1 MTNLMKGIKKLCLL
15 LVMFI
20 LPVSLINAQSVFP
33 ILPGSSLSDSDDDQ
47 VLRTWLEEVGVVPSG
62 TLLYRR
68 STDGASSTAFH
79 NKVDNEG
86 PTLVLIKA
94 NNGTVFGGFS
104 MASWSSVGSGYVG
117 SNEAFLFNLTTNKKA
132 EPYYPQ
138 YSIYTNPNYGPT
150 FGNHSIYINNTM
162 DGGYIGTHGY
172 YSVDGS
178 GYQTTTQINA
188 LSGINTTVTGSYSF
202 GSGFI
207 TEIEVFKVEFNSS
220 GPDIQGQDITV
231 QLDQNGSVTITPE
244 DIDNGSSDPDGA
256 VTLSIDINTFDCS
269 NLGGN
274 SSAITPEL
282 VGTITQNSYSLGA
295 SYDPVREEFLYPQ
308 WSSNTVYRFDQD
320 RNSLGS
326 FTMPHSSILDM
337 WVDANGDYY
346 TVDYNGQ
353 RIRKIN
359 AENLSVIWNVGITGE
374 GSYGARAITTDDQ
387 FVYYHRYNS
396 TKIIKLDKADG
407 SYQGFIQLPAG
418 SSTYHDF
425 RSMVYANGK
434 IYIGGY
440 VRFGNLQNNWASI
453 HIIDAATGAYQ
464 SSFTTQYQTD
474 YGLAFDGEVIWTHYY
489 NSISTGY
496 KVSEGNA
503 YGNGSGG
510 SNNSVTL
517 TATDPLGNSS
527 SKVFGVTVED
537 NISPTIALNGGAQM
551 TVDSDTQ
558 FNDPGAAASDNC
570 SAEVEMDDSELDL
583 STPGVYTIYYKAVDQ
598 SGNESATITRE
609 VTVVDATPP
618 VVRAGRIIVELDE
631 NGTASVDPASL
642 DNGSTDNS
650 GGNLT
655 FTLDQTTFT
664 CDDLVTGPISVA
676 VGPTYTGTT
685 QNRPTDHGSGY
696 NPHTG
701 GFYHVPWSG
710 STVNEYDA
718 DGNLVQS
725 FDAGVSQIMQI
736 WQDLQSTDYYTANW
750 GNNFVTRRSGSTEVW
765 RYNLGARAAAIT
777 TDEDYLYALGS
788 GRNFFTVIDKETGS
802 LVRNIN
808 LGGALDANGVFAYAN
823 GKLYLGGYASNWTNI
838 SGTWNAIHVFDAAT
852 GNYEQSVS
860 TNVQNY
866 SLAFD
871 GEIMWISN
879 RNNIVYG
886 YQISD
891 GNAYGSGGVAV
902 TLTATDALG
911 NFSTAEGTVVVV
923 DLLAPTVA
931 LNGGESIATPVGQ
944 AFADPGATALD
955 NCLASV
961 EVTGTVDANTLG
973 SYTLTYKAI
982 DGSGNESAEVTR
994 TVNVIPA
1001 SIDLVATSPASGE
1014 TGVGVTTNTISLAFS
1029 EDIVFGSGQILFTN
1043 LNSNEIQT
1051 FNVGDT
1057 NLSINGSVLTISLEN
1072 PLQYGASYAIQMN
1085 AGFVESSAYGIS
1097 FDGINDN
1104 TTFTFQSEGDA
1115 IEPTVVTQDITVELD
1130 ANGNA
1135 TITPQDVDNGSS
1147 DNSGNLTLSLD
1158 RTDFNCDDLLG
1169 NSLNFDGVNDNVRLS
1184 TPLAIGQGSTTVEVW
1199 VKVPE
1204 VGQGGLLANERPGII
1219 LGNYDSPNSISYEVY
1234 SAGRLRVWWN
1244 AGQAGAVGTRD
1255 LRDGEWHHIAFV
1267 RIANENRFIG
1277 YIDGVEEF
1285 NVVMNSSDVTFN
1297 SLHKIGSDNR
1307 SGTKQNFHGNIDELR
1322 IWNYARTQSEIEAEM
1337 FDPLKGIENGLIN
1350 YWNFEE
1356 RSGSTLNDLVAGN
1369 NGTLLQMDVVNDWE
1383 DGAPTN
1389 TIPVKLT
1396 GTDASNNSSFAIA
1409 LVTVVDNIAPTVNL
1423 NGNATITLNQ
1433 NETYTETATAEDNC
1447 SATLEITGTVDTA
1460 TAGTYTLT
1468 YKATDGS
1475 GNESAEVT
1483 RTVTVLDITDP
1494 ILTVAD
1500 INVITDAGTCGA
1512 TIADF
1517 GASATDNSGVVTIT
1531 YDIAEGALFTVGTT
1545 QVTATA
1551 TDASNNTV
1559 SATFDV
1565 TVTDNEAPIITLNGD
1580 ATVYHDAFTPYT
1592 DLGATA
1598 DDNCSTTLSTTDN
1611 VNVNVLGT
1619 YTVTYTATDGSGNE
1633 TMETRTVI
1641 VQDATDPVAIAQD
1654 ITVQLDANGNA
1665 TITPEDIDNGSSDD
1679 SNNVTLSLDITDF
1692 DCDDVGQASSATP
1705 VTYVGNVT
1713 MQTYGHGAGFNPN
1726 TNEFWYPQFGSGVV
1740 YRYDL
1745 DNNLLGSF
1753 ATGQTQIMQI
1763 WIDTDS
1769 ETDWYSADR
1778 GESTVTRRNA
1788 SGVVWSYSLQAA
1800 AAVSTDANYVYAQG
1814 EYLDYVV
1821 VLDKSTGA
1829 FVRNIQLPG
1838 GMKSFGGLVIANGY
1852 MYFSGDAMG
1861 GWSNYGG
1868 YAVIHQLDL
1877 DGNYIGSTGT
1887 NDRVYNLA
1895 FDGENVWISK
1905 NSATV
1910 YGYKISDGNSF
1921 GAGGAGIGVTLTV
1934 TDASGN
1940 TASAIAN
1947 VTVIDEIAPE
1957 ITAPSDVSVVA
1968 TSAAGAVVNYTTPV
1982 GTDNCSVTTELTA
1995 GFASGETFPIGTT
2008 VVTYTATDGSGN
2020 ATSAS
2025 FNVEVS
2031 GLAPEIIVPTNII
2044 LNNDAGVCGAV
2055 VNFEATE
2062 TTAIPPSTITYDIQ
2076 PGTLFAVGTTTVTA
2090 IATNAVGTSTKTFTV
2105 SIIDTEVPV
2114 ITLNG
2119 DATVYHDAFT
2129 PYTDLGATADDNCS
2143 ATLVTTD
2150 DVDVNTLGS
2159 YNVTYTATD
2168 AAGNETV
2175 ETRTVIVQDA
2185 TDPVAIAQDITVQL
2199 DANGNASISP
2209 EDLDNGSTDDSGNVT
2224 LSIDQSTFDCSNI
2237 DAESC
2242 SSYSLS
2248 FDGNREMVV
2257 VGNQPH
2263 LNFSSDNTYTIEA
2276 WVKAA
2281 PENGSAYPQIYQKS
2295 DALTY
2300 FGYGLQIEPSG
2311 KPQLYM
2317 IAQSGSVWINGEF
2330 NLYDNE
2336 WHHVAVSYDGSGNTN
2351 GIVFHVD
2358 GNQVN
2363 SSIASSNFNGGDF
2376 SNEGKATIGGYDPD
2390 GNDAYDFI
2398 GNIDEVRVWNVIRS
2412 SSEISSSYTSCLS
2425 SNEEGL
2431 VGYFKLEAGA
2441 GTTVT
2446 DASSYNVTS
2455 SLLNMEEEDWS
2466 TDISSELPSGVGNQV
2481 TLTVTDPSG
2490 NTASAI
2496 ANVTVE
2502 DNVLPNVLTQDIT
2515 MNLDANGSATI
2526 TADQID
2532 YGSSDNCAVESI
2544 ELDITSF
2551 TCDDLGANTVTLT
2564 VTDVNGNLA
2573 TGTATVTVLDIT
2585 PPTVITKDITVS
2597 LDANGNASIIPSD
2610 VDNGSDD
2617 NCGIQSLLFGV
2628 SGDNGGQE
2636 VVPVISGTR
2645 SGRELTGISYTYGG
2659 ETKTLTPAD
2668 AIGSTLILST
2678 LTAGPSAAN
2687 RFWDANFNTGMTEE
2701 KALGVLGDLDLG
2713 TVLQDCSDPVGVQH
2727 DVMFD
2732 TPITPGA
2739 GPEIFIVHGSL
2750 TQDIKILD
2758 TNGDV
2763 VKTINV
2769 NINNSSSLVTIG
2781 GSAYATR
2788 FYGFYLRD
2796 NVNFRVD
2803 QYGTHGS
2810 TQNRVL
2816 ALDIN
2821 ASEVPEIGGIRFGG
2835 GGGCNYIYE
2844 ILGFQPEV
2852 ATAPQLDFS
2861 CDDLGANTVT
2871 LQATD
2876 GSGNVSIET
2885 ATVTIVDD
2893 ILPVITL
2900 NGDAIVQH
2908 EAYSPYT
2915 DEGAVATDNCS
2926 PTLITDNPVDVNN
2939 PGTYTVTYTATDESG
2954 NETTANRTVQIVDT
2968 TDPTVITQDVTV
2980 YLDASGNASI
2990 TPEQV
2995 DNGSSDASGQVSLS
3009 LDVSEFD
3016 CADLGG
3022 GSAAL
3027 DINGVNRGALIQ
3039 NFSAPGVFTL
3049 EAWIF
3054 NRSNAS
3060 GWRTLLEFDNDA
3072 PYFGL
3077 ENGGYLTLYS
3087 SGARNPQ
3094 QLPVNEWIHVAVSYQ
3109 PGSTHLYLNGQ
3120 LVATGSGN
3128 INTTGNSL
3136 GIGYNQGD
3144 NPFTGIIDDVKVWNT
3159 IRTQQEIEASMNG
3172 TVSSQHTDLIGYWDL
3187 NEGSGNTLEDV
3198 SGNGNNGSLNDT
3210 SAWSEG
3216 NTETGLNEVTLTV
3229 TDLNGNSATGTAIV
3243 TVLDEIAP
3251 TVVGKPI
3258 EVTLTASGTVSI
3270 TPQDV
3275 LDSGFDNCGPVT
3287 YTVSQDTFG
3296 ATEALNSPVTIQLTG
3311 TDPSGNANTVDVLV
3325 TVIDPVP
3332 TVITQDITVYLDA
3345 SGSVTI
3351 APEDVDDGSSSV
3363 VGLSGLS
3370 LDITV
3375 FGCENVGENTVTL
3388 TATSTLGSSASGE
3401 AIVTVLDAIL
3411 PTVLTQNLIVD
3422 LSNGGVSITPVQVNN
3437 GSFDNCDIQSIIL
3450 DKEFFTCEDLG
3461 DNIVTLTVTDVNGN
3475 INTAM
3480 ATVTVRD
3487 VTAPTAQA
3495 KNRTYGLDE
3504 NGRLSI
3510 TATDIDNF
3518 SFDECGGPVTISIDK
3533 TDFDCS
3539 NVGDNVITLTVVDA
3553 SGNTNTATSIL
3564 TIQDAM
3570 EPVVVAKEIITV
3582 YLDENGQVSIT
3593 PADVDN
3599 GSYDNCGI
3607 DRLEIDKS
3615 NFNCDD
3621 IGDHVVTLRAYDVN
3635 GNMDVNRGQTIVQVR
3650 DNIATTV
3657 LTQNIIVD
3665 LDENGYASI
3674 TPDMVDAGTFDN
3686 CSFVLSLSR
3695 SEFSCGDVGDN
3706 VVKLIATSNSGLSGA
3721 VEEKEAIVTVRDVTA
3736 AQVITQDITVEL
3748 DVNGNASITTGMI
3761 DNGSNDAC
3769 GIASYALNQYD
3780 FDCSNVGAN
3789 TVTLTVTD
3797 NNGNISTGTA
3807 TVTVEDKI
3815 AAEVITQNI
3824 TVQLDATGNAS
3835 ITTGMIDNGSNDAC
3849 GIASYALNQYDFDC
3863 SNVGANTVTLT
3874 VTDNNG
3880 NISTGTATV
3889 TVEDKIAAEV
3899 ITQDITVELDEN
3911 GSATITTSDIDNGSN
3926 DACGI
3931 ASYALD
3937 NNSFSCADTGANTVT
3952 LTVTDVNGNVSS
3964 ATATVTVIDVIAPT
3978 VITQDI
3984 TIQLDENGEA
3994 SITTSSV
4001 DNGSFDNCSFTLS
4014 LDNTSFTC
4022 DNVGAN
4028 TVTLT
4033 ATDASGNE
4041 TSATAT
4047 VTVEDSI
4054 LPTVV
4059 PQNIEVYLDEAG
4071 NTSITVSDVDGGTY
4085 DNCGVASITIDIDSF
4100 DCSDLG
4106 DNNVTLTATDVN
4118 GNVNTGVAVVTV
4130 IDNIAPTVGV
4140 QGITVTLDENGTASI
4155 TPEDVLLFSEDDLRR
4170 DTECEVTDG
4179 EDFGMFLKKY
4189 LPGEGSDLATGVNN
4203 ENSLDNNGASGAN
4216 LWGNWG
4222 SFWKGKGRGDDD
4234 DRGKGEGRD
4243 KAKPKDARFTFTT
4256 AGTITKS
4263 LAGTASVTGTLQ
4275 STEDAT
4281 DQWVVTLNLG
4291 QGYSWEEWKAMGNT
4305 FKGEWW
4311 EVKDLYKDWTY
4322 YNLQSGSLTG
4332 VGRNAGETVSLSNGH
4347 EKFGFQSGIGANLV
4361 NGNNGMAGWFEY
4373 ENRKGDEEKGH
4384 FTFDIDNCGLV
4395 AVPEGTVYTSDNC
4408 TIVSYSFDKDS
4419 FDCNDYPTT
4428 TVNLT
4433 ATDQSGNS
4441 TTVPVEVTVED
4452 NIAPTAIALDYITVS
4467 LGADGT
4473 VTIDPSQVDGGSYD
4487 NTACITLS
4495 LDQTTFDCEDVGRG
4509 SSFYVYSEEESCK
4522 GHKHTHGKGH
4532 NYDDDD
4538 ESNDPGRG
4546 RAYGHKKTRKTRLK
4560 GHRVTLTITDAAG
4573 NTDQVESYVVVED
4586 QLAPEIAAGPVTLV
4600 VYNETSTYY
4609 KKERV
4614 RDGKKWKWEYVE
4626 YTKVDEK
4633 YEYLKDEDIE
4643 PLVTDNCGVYKVYFD
4658 KQKYGVE
4665 DAGINQLQVTARDY
4679 NGNMSTGMVSINVID
4694 ITGLGEYVDMCY
4706 NGETKQ
4712 VKQDKVQDYLRKG
4725 AVLGSCNLNMGASD
4739 FGLGEPAKPEGEELF
4754 IPELTLESYPNPT
4767 AGMTY
4772 MKISSNISGPARLAL
4787 MSTSGVEMDELYKGD
4802 LEANTEIEVGY
4813 DAAHLPSGVY
4823 IVRLVTAG
4831 QVRNL
4836 KLMVKK

>member
-955 NCLASV
+955 NCSASV

-1001 SIDLVATSPASGE
+1001 SIDLIATSPTSGE

-1085 AGFVESSAYGIS
+1085 AGVVESSAYGVS

-1115 IEPTVVTQDITVELD
+1115 IQPTVVTQDITVELD

-1184 TPLAIGQGSTTVEVW
+1184 TPLNIGQGSTTVEVW

-1255 LRDGEWHHIAFV
+1255 IRDGEWHHLAFV

-1356 RSGSTLNDLVAGN
+1356 GSGSTLNDLVAGN

-1409 LVTVVDNIAPTVNL
+1409 LVIVVDNIAPTVNL
-1423 NGNATITLNQ
+1423 NGNVTITLNQ

-1483 RTVTVLDITDP
+1483 RKVTVLDITDP

-1531 YDIAEGALFTVGTT
+1531 YDIAEGTLFTVGTT

-1565 TVTDNEAPIITLNGD
+1565 TVTDNEDPIITLNGD

-1679 SNNVTLSLDITDF
+1679 SGDVTLSIDQSTF
-1692 DCDDVGQASSATP
+1692 DCSDLSGE
-1705 VTYVGNVT
+1705 GNVSGTALAFDGSLQFVAGRDYPAISNSFT
-1713 MQTYGHGAGFNPN
+1713 MEMWVNPQATHQIDSESNGGVGGTSGQRYAMWASHGQGWGDGN
-1726 TNEFWYPQFGSGVV
+1726 TNSGMGISVGTNGVSVYEHGSGFMPALLV
-1740 YRYDL
+1740 YEGAI
-1745 DNNLLGSF
+1745 NGWTHIS
-1753 ATGQTQIMQI
+1753 
-1763 WIDTDS
+1763 
-1769 ETDWYSADR
+1769 
-1778 GESTVTRRNA
+1778 
-1788 SGVVWSYSLQAA
+1788 
-1800 AAVSTDANYVYAQG
+1800 
-1814 EYLDYVV
+1814 VV
-1821 VLDKSTGA
+1821 VDSRTPKLFINGQLVKTG
-1829 FVRNIQLPG
+1829 VQSIKTIHP
-1838 GMKSFGGLVIANGY
+1838 SFGGDNDFVGQ
-1852 MYFSGDAMG
+1852 SGGIGAG
-1861 GWSNYGG
+1861 SY
-1868 YAVIHQLDL
+1868 
-1877 DGNYIGSTGT
+1877 GNYIGEIDDVRIWNRALSNSEVNAKYKKLLTGNEIGLYAYLRFDEGQGSMVANNTASTAPDGVLINMDAN
-1887 NDRVYNLA
+1887 ND
-1895 FDGENVWISK
+1895 WI
-1905 NSATV
+1905 NS
-1910 YGYKISDGNSF
+1910 
-1921 GAGGAGIGVTLTV
+1921 GAGIVGAVVNQVTLTA
-1934 TDASGN
+1934 TDATGN
-1940 TASAIAN
+1940 TSTAIAN

-1957 ITAPSDVSVVA
+1957 ITAPSDDSIVA

-2025 FNVEVS
+2025 FNIEVL

-2129 PYTDLGATADDNCS
+2129 PYTDLGATANDNCS

-2150 DVDVNTLGS
+2150 NVDVNTLGS

-2199 DANGNASISP
+2199 DANGNATITP
-2209 EDLDNGSTDDSGNVT
+2209 EDIDNGSTDDSGNVT

-2276 WVKAA
+2276 WVKAS

-2295 DALTY
+2295 DAITY

-2515 MNLDANGSATI
+2515 VNLDATGSATI

-2532 YGSSDNCAVESI
+2532 NGSSDNCAVESV

-2769 NINNSSSLVTIG
+2769 NINNSSSLVTVG

-2844 ILGFQPEV
+2844 ILGIQPEV

-2926 PTLITDNPVDVNN
+2926 PTLITDNPVDVNI

-2954 NETTANRTVQIVDT
+2954 NETTATRTVQIVDT
-2968 TDPTVITQDVTV
+2968 TDPIVITQDVTV

-3216 NTETGLNEVTLTV
+3216 NTETGFNEVTLTV

-3422 LSNGGVSITPVQVNN
+3422 LSNGGVSITP
-3437 GSFDNCDIQSIIL
+3437 
-3450 DKEFFTCEDLG
+3450 
-3461 DNIVTLTVTDVNGN
+3461 
-3475 INTAM
+3475 
-3480 ATVTVRD
+3480 
-3487 VTAPTAQA
+3487 
-3495 KNRTYGLDE
+3495 
-3504 NGRLSI
+3504 
-3510 TATDIDNF
+3510 
-3518 SFDECGGPVTISIDK
+3518 
-3533 TDFDCS
+3533 
-3539 NVGDNVITLTVVDA
+3539 
-3553 SGNTNTATSIL
+3553 
-3564 TIQDAM
+3564 
-3570 EPVVVAKEIITV
+3570 
-3582 YLDENGQVSIT
+3582 
-3593 PADVDN
+3593 
-3599 GSYDNCGI
+3599 
-3607 DRLEIDKS
+3607 
-3615 NFNCDD
+3615 
-3621 IGDHVVTLRAYDVN
+3621 
-3635 GNMDVNRGQTIVQVR
+3635 
-3650 DNIATTV
+3650 
-3657 LTQNIIVD
+3657 
-3665 LDENGYASI
+3665 
-3674 TPDMVDAGTFDN
+3674 
-3686 CSFVLSLSR
+3686 
-3695 SEFSCGDVGDN
+3695 
-3706 VVKLIATSNSGLSGA
+3706 
-3721 VEEKEAIVTVRDVTA
+3721 
-3736 AQVITQDITVEL
+3736 
-3748 DVNGNASITTGMI
+3748 
-3761 DNGSNDAC
+3761 
-3769 GIASYALNQYD
+3769 
-3780 FDCSNVGAN
+3780 
-3789 TVTLTVTD
+3789 
-3797 NNGNISTGTA
+3797 
-3807 TVTVEDKI
+3807 
-3815 AAEVITQNI
+3815 
-3824 TVQLDATGNAS
+3824 
-3835 ITTGMIDNGSNDAC
+3835 
-3849 GIASYALNQYDFDC
+3849 
-3863 SNVGANTVTLT
+3863 
-3874 VTDNNG
+3874 
-3880 NISTGTATV
+3880 
-3889 TVEDKIAAEV
+3889 
-3899 ITQDITVELDEN
+3899 
-3911 GSATITTSDIDNGSN
+3911 
-3926 DACGI
+3926 
-3931 ASYALD
+3931 
-3937 NNSFSCADTGANTVT
+3937 
-3952 LTVTDVNGNVSS
+3952 
-3964 ATATVTVIDVIAPT
+3964 
-3978 VITQDI
+3978 
-3984 TIQLDENGEA
+3984 
-3994 SITTSSV
+3994 
-4001 DNGSFDNCSFTLS
+4001 
-4014 LDNTSFTC
+4014 
-4022 DNVGAN
+4022 
-4028 TVTLT
+4028 
-4033 ATDASGNE
+4033 
-4041 TSATAT
+4041 
-4047 VTVEDSI
+4047 
-4054 LPTVV
+4054 
-4059 PQNIEVYLDEAG
+4059 
-4071 NTSITVSDVDGGTY
+4071 
-4085 DNCGVASITIDIDSF
+4085 
-4100 DCSDLG
+4100 
-4106 DNNVTLTATDVN
+4106 
-4118 GNVNTGVAVVTV
+4118 
-4130 IDNIAPTVGV
+4130 
-4140 QGITVTLDENGTASI
+4140 
-4155 TPEDVLLFSEDDLRR
+4155 
-4170 DTECEVTDG
+4170 
-4179 EDFGMFLKKY
+4179 
-4189 LPGEGSDLATGVNN
+4189 
-4203 ENSLDNNGASGAN
+4203 
-4216 LWGNWG
+4216 
-4222 SFWKGKGRGDDD
+4222 
-4234 DRGKGEGRD
+4234 
-4243 KAKPKDARFTFTT
+4243 
-4256 AGTITKS
+4256 
-4263 LAGTASVTGTLQ
+4263 
-4275 STEDAT
+4275 
-4281 DQWVVTLNLG
+4281 DQ
-4291 QGYSWEEWKAMGNT
+4291 
-4305 FKGEWW
+4305 
-4311 EVKDLYKDWTY
+4311 
-4322 YNLQSGSLTG
+4322 
-4332 VGRNAGETVSLSNGH
+4332 
-4347 EKFGFQSGIGANLV
+4347 
-4361 NGNNGMAGWFEY
+4361 
-4373 ENRKGDEEKGH
+4373 
-4384 FTFDIDNCGLV
+4384 
-4395 AVPEGTVYTSDNC
+4395 
-4408 TIVSYSFDKDS
+4408 
-4419 FDCNDYPTT
+4419 
-4428 TVNLT
+4428 
-4433 ATDQSGNS
+4433 
-4441 TTVPVEVTVED
+4441 
-4452 NIAPTAIALDYITVS
+4452 
-4467 LGADGT
+4467 
-4473 VTIDPSQVDGGSYD
+4473 
-4487 NTACITLS
+4487 
-4495 LDQTTFDCEDVGRG
+4495 
-4509 SSFYVYSEEESCK
+4509 
-4522 GHKHTHGKGH
+4522 
-4532 NYDDDD
+4532 
-4538 ESNDPGRG
+4538 
-4546 RAYGHKKTRKTRLK
+4546 
-4560 GHRVTLTITDAAG
+4560 
-4573 NTDQVESYVVVED
+4573 
-4586 QLAPEIAAGPVTLV
+4586 
-4600 VYNETSTYY
+4600 
-4609 KKERV
+4609 
-4614 RDGKKWKWEYVE
+4614 
-4626 YTKVDEK
+4626 
-4633 YEYLKDEDIE
+4633 
-4643 PLVTDNCGVYKVYFD
+4643 
-4658 KQKYGVE
+4658 
-4665 DAGINQLQVTARDY
+4665 
-4679 NGNMSTGMVSINVID
+4679 
-4694 ITGLGEYVDMCY
+4694 
-4706 NGETKQ
+4706 
-4712 VKQDKVQDYLRKG
+4712 
-4725 AVLGSCNLNMGASD
+4725 
-4739 FGLGEPAKPEGEELF
+4739 
-4754 IPELTLESYPNPT
+4754 
-4767 AGMTY
+4767 
-4772 MKISSNISGPARLAL
+4772 
-4787 MSTSGVEMDELYKGD
+4787 
-4802 LEANTEIEVGY
+4802 
-4813 DAAHLPSGVY
+4813 
-4823 IVRLVTAG
+4823 
-4831 QVRNL
+4831 
-4836 KLMVKK
+4836 